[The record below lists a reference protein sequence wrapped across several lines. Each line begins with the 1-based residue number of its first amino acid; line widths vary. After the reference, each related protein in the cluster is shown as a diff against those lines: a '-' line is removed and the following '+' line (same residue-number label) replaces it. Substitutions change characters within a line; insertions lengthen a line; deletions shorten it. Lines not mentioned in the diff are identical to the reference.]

1 MQAHQTCPSFRIVFD
16 PSLPFFVDATFPMA
30 GSLVAGSSFPVARYV
45 LMIADPSMQSDSQI
59 SDLVSRQ
66 HSRRIVA
73 PAMTESSHGG
83 HKVLLSLQ
91 PPTAYNLY

>member
-1 MQAHQTCPSFRIVFD
+1 
-16 PSLPFFVDATFPMA
+16 
-30 GSLVAGSSFPVARYV
+30 
-45 LMIADPSMQSDSQI
+45 MIADPSMQSDSQI